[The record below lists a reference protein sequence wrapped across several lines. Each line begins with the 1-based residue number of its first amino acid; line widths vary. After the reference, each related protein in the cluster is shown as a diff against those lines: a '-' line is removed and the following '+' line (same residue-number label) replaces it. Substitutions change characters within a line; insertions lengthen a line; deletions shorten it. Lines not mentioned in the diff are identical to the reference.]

1 MFFVKI
7 HLSAKAESILFTIWI
22 NVGALSEALNDK
34 ADRSEL
40 QKITQ
45 ELNTKADLD
54 MNNIPSAT
62 LSAKI
67 APLLESLG
75 GSGGIVEQGERDT
88 GGYCLWDNGLLVQW
102 ISTNI
107 DSNQINTITFFKT
120 YKDTK
125 YIAMSNGIT
134 NCDLTTRTVSSI
146 KTTSASGYGSTG
158 PLNVLCIGW
167 TPLTT

>member
-1 MFFVKI
+1 MRN
-7 HLSAKAESILFTIWI
+7 ETPEI

-67 APLLESLG
+67 APLLENLG
-75 GSGGIVEQGERDT
+75 GSGGIAEQGERDT

-102 ISTNI
+102 FFPPSSGQTTQTISLWKAYPN
-107 DSNQINTITFFKT
+107 
-120 YKDTK
+120 TK
-125 YIAMSNGIT
+125 YSILAPSVSKADVMYLVAVKQATTDKIT
-134 NCDLTTRTVSSI
+134 LWVSSLANAAPVD
-146 KTTSASGYGSTG
+146 TPVHVCTLGFTS
-158 PLNVLCIGW
+158 I
-167 TPLTT
+167 